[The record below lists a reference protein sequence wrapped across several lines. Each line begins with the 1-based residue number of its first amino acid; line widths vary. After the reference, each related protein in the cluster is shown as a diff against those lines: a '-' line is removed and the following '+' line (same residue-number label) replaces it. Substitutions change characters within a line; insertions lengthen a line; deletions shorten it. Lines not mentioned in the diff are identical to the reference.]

1 MSDGSSPTV
10 KRTQAQIRH
19 ERGAMKT
26 RDLILRLSNGLT
38 PVDSNAV
45 SKKLNRALMLGLT
58 GSMALLVVNYGIRS
72 DMPELILTTM
82 FWVRLAFPMAT
93 LVAAMRLAGRLGRPG
108 APLKLAWFTA
118 TLPFMTMLLTA
129 AFILLATPPGY
140 RLQLLLG
147 TTWRVTTVNVVLL
160 SLPSL
165 VTVMQAMK
173 GLFPTRLALTGAGA
187 GLLASAQG
195 LLVYSLYCSE
205 MSVPFWGIW
214 YVLAIVITA
223 GIGAALAPIYLR
235 W

>member
-1 MSDGSSPTV
+1 
-10 KRTQAQIRH
+10 
-19 ERGAMKT
+19 MKT
-26 RDLILRLSNGLT
+26 TDLILRLSNGLT

-58 GSMALLVVNYGIRS
+58 GSMALLVVYYGIRS

-165 VTVMQAMK
+165 VAVMQAMK
-173 GLFPTRLALTGAGA
+173 GLVPTRLALTGAGA